1 MDCPHCGSAVT
12 TERSDRTV
20 LGYRK
25 FRCRHCDRGFNER
38 TGTPYNWLQYPTDIV
53 LLVVLWRLRY
63 KLSLR
68 DLAEMF
74 LERGFVFT
82 HETVRDWEAK
92 LAPLMAEQLRK
103 RRRGVVGES
112 WYVDETYIKVDGQWC
127 YLYRAIELSTATAI

>member
-1 MDCPHCGSAVT
+1 MDCPHCGSAAT

-68 DLAEMF
+68 ARRKA
-74 LERGFVFT
+74 LELTEPWLLPFT
-82 HETVRDWEAK
+82 
-92 LAPLMAEQLRK
+92 L
-103 RRRGVVGES
+103 
-112 WYVDETYIKVDGQWC
+112 
-127 YLYRAIELSTATAI
+127 YLSL